1 MELAERLKGLRKE
14 KQLTQQEVAERVFMD
29 RTLITKYEN
38 GTLIPTGENLEK
50 LSIFYGIPV
59 SQLVGVDETSKISI
73 SNQKFI
79 KNFRFFI
86 SILGVVISVCFVV
99 LSVLP
104 IFKYGKYVYPVPAG
118 QLQPDYKTGYTSI
131 LNATLETKNP
141 ITVIAI
147 VLSMIQC
154 SLSFA
159 CLLPIDEKVIS
170 KLRLIQNIVFVL
182 FLIFGFI
189 AFAFGISGI
198 NNSGVVFYN

>member
-1 MELAERLKGLRKE
+1 MELAERLKELRKE

-50 LSIFYGIPV
+50 LSVFYGIPV
-59 SQLVGVDETSKISI
+59 SQLVGVGETSKITI

-86 SILGVVISVCFVV
+86 SILGVVIPVCFVV

-104 IFKYGKYVYPVPAG
+104 IFKYGKYVYPVPYG
-118 QLQPDYKTGYTSI
+118 QLVPDYKTGYTSI

-141 ITVIAI
+141 ITLIAI
-147 VLSMIQC
+147 ILSMFQC
-154 SLSFA
+154 SLSFS
-159 CLLPIDEKVIS
+159 CLLPIEEKFIN

-182 FLIFGFI
+182 FLVFAFFS
-189 AFAFGISGI
+189 FAFGVSGI
-198 NNSGVVFYN
+198 NNSGVVY